1 MSVLIIYVAD
11 EDSSGD
17 STQGVIIGVTVA
29 MSLIVLVAA
38 SIVAGIVVIIIWNA
52 HMKVHKYCAIR
63 ATNVL
68 SLELS
73 VHITNLLL
81 TYFSRRN

>member
-1 MSVLIIYVAD
+1 MSVLIVYVVD

-29 MSLIVLVAA
+29 TSLIVLVIAG
-38 SIVAGIVVIIIWNA
+38 IVAGIVIIIWNA

-63 ATNVL
+63 ATTFL

-81 TYFSRRN
+81 TYFSRGN